1 MKIAYKSIILQGL
14 ASGVGLDMVI
24 VLFSSYEV
32 TGAFAAG
39 QATDFKMFETI
50 NHKPFIDASNSSGI
64 KLEDIK
70 D

>member
-32 TGAFAAG
+32 TG
-39 QATDFKMFETI
+39 KL
-50 NHKPFIDASNSSGI
+50 PF
-64 KLEDIK
+64 
-70 D
+70 

>member
-1 MKIAYKSIILQGL
+1 M
-14 ASGVGLDMVI
+14 DMVI

-32 TGAFAAG
+32 TVSGQGIPYAGAFAAG

-50 NHKPFIDASNSSGI
+50 NRKPFIDASNSSGI